1 MVSKL
6 VLVRHAKTQTRS
18 LELADRDRQLTRAGR
33 RSVEAR
39 FPVTLRLVEDVSA
52 ADLKVWSSPAL
63 RALQTAEVVA
73 RVLGIDGI
81 EVKESLYTQDAERF
95 EAELVE
101 ESGCVIAVGH
111 NPFMEELCGRLDGM
125 VQSMKPGAMAA
136 FAFEAG
142 GIATLAGARL
152 EWFVQGPRAENWQT
166 LVDVEDG
173 ISDAAK
179 RIERCGA
186 ELLENPD
193 DPESLHQYRISLRVM
208 RSLLGFLRPYCKRG
222 ILKGEMRAI
231 KKLQDPTSR
240 LRELDMLLAALDSQT
255 DEAGMVRAE
264 CSEEREAF
272 IEQFGSEATQRS
284 LRRVVKRVREL
295 PWRRAVWQCGIE
307 PDELVGRVNEMRA
320 AYEVEMARV
329 DYDDQEAV
337 HDVRKR
343 AKALRYVTRELA
355 DCLPDNAGSTNVRAK
370 AVQDKLG
377 ELCDCWNNAQLLV
390 EICGP
395 QAVQAASRFIVRADE
410 IVTDLKTSRTYGL
423 AIGDS

>member
-6 VLVRHAKTQTRS
+6 VLVRHAKTQTHA

-33 RSVEAR
+33 RSIEAR
-39 FPVTLRLVEDVSA
+39 FPVTLRLVEDVPV

-63 RALQTAEVVA
+63 RALQTAEVIA

-81 EVKESLYTQDAERF
+81 EVKESLYAQDVERF

-101 ESGCVIAVGH
+101 ETGCVIAVGH
-111 NPFMEELCGRLDGM
+111 NPFMEELCGRLGGM
-125 VQSMKPGAMAA
+125 LQSMKPGAMAA
-136 FAFEAG
+136 FAFETG
-142 GIATLAGARL
+142 GVATLAGARL
-152 EWFVQGPRAENWQT
+152 EWFAQGPCAENWQT
-166 LVDVEDG
+166 LVNVEDG
-173 ISDAAK
+173 LSDAVK
-179 RIERCGA
+179 RIERCTA
-186 ELLENPD
+186 QLLENPD
-193 DPESLHQYRISLRVM
+193 DPESLHQYRISLRVT
-208 RSLLGFLRPYCKRG
+208 RSLLGFLMPYCKRG
-222 ILKGEMRAI
+222 ALKREMRAI

-240 LRELDMLLAALDSQT
+240 IRELDMLLAALDPQT

-284 LRRVVKRVREL
+284 LKRIVKRVKEL
-295 PWRRAVWQCGIE
+295 PWRKSVWRCGLE
-307 PDELVGRVNEMRA
+307 PDELVERVNEMRA
-320 AYEVEMARV
+320 AYEAEMARV
-329 DYDDQEAV
+329 DYDDQESV
-337 HDVRKR
+337 HDVRKQ

-355 DCLPDNAGSTNVRAK
+355 DCLPDNAGSTNMRAK

-395 QAVQAASRFIVRADE
+395 QAVQTASRFIVRANE

>member
-125 VQSMKPGAMAA
+125 VQPMKPGAMVA

-193 DPESLHQYRISLRVM
+193 DPESLHQYRISLRGM
-208 RSLLGFLRPYCKRG
+208 RSLLGFLRP
-222 ILKGEMRAI
+222 
-231 KKLQDPTSR
+231 
-240 LRELDMLLAALDSQT
+240 
-255 DEAGMVRAE
+255 
-264 CSEEREAF
+264 
-272 IEQFGSEATQRS
+272 
-284 LRRVVKRVREL
+284 
-295 PWRRAVWQCGIE
+295 
-307 PDELVGRVNEMRA
+307 
-320 AYEVEMARV
+320 
-329 DYDDQEAV
+329 
-337 HDVRKR
+337 
-343 AKALRYVTRELA
+343 
-355 DCLPDNAGSTNVRAK
+355 
-370 AVQDKLG
+370 
-377 ELCDCWNNAQLLV
+377 
-390 EICGP
+390 
-395 QAVQAASRFIVRADE
+395 
-410 IVTDLKTSRTYGL
+410 
-423 AIGDS
+423 